1 MILSFGCILSTA
13 ADCSE
18 ATRDS
23 ERNSIKTIPA
33 ANGRRPTVGNHDM
46 ERRPTGPFRHS
57 ALSRALARTRSLS
70 TAVQA
75 YRLSVAI
82 TFVTKR
88 LFEHVLAMSL
98 SVCVYTLILS

>member
-75 YRLSVAI
+75 YRLQCRHHLRDQAPL
-82 TFVTKR
+82 R
-88 LFEHVLAMSL
+88 ACLAMSL